1 MEPLNNTNNNDNNDA
16 PQESYNKQNQ
26 VHPARKHVLPP
37 KPYKLK
43 VILMFSEFFL
53 FFAYIYYY
61 WISSMVSDIRS
72 GAFDF
77 LSPRMFSFYILL
89 GLTAAI
95 ILLLLLL
102 KWTKS
107 AKTRFERDNEV
118 RQDEQITY
126 WLTGFDWGWPI
137 LFTPT
142 VVLMLLFGITGFVL
156 DWWLPSSRTASTIQ
170 DLMGG
175 IIIIFMSIN
184 AAVVIFKLRPVVVV
198 LLGASVVI
206 VLLMLGLHGKD
217 TFVNF
222 FRSFKH
228 LGIRFEPLG
237 YIILAYIWSVF
248 IRIIWLRSL
257 FFYWVFTPNRLEIQS
272 GLSESNDMVD
282 RDEIRVKID
291 TDDVM
296 LRIFNVGIITYYFP
310 RLDRREITNV
320 VLGIRKK
327 ADYVNK
333 AASRRTVE

>member
-1 MEPLNNTNNNDNNDA
+1 
-16 PQESYNKQNQ
+16 
-26 VHPARKHVLPP
+26 
-37 KPYKLK
+37 
-43 VILMFSEFFL
+43 
-53 FFAYIYYY
+53 
-61 WISSMVSDIRS
+61 
-72 GAFDF
+72 
-77 LSPRMFSFYILL
+77 
-89 GLTAAI
+89 
-95 ILLLLLL
+95 
-102 KWTKS
+102 
-107 AKTRFERDNEV
+107 
-118 RQDEQITY
+118 
-126 WLTGFDWGWPI
+126 
-137 LFTPT
+137 
-142 VVLMLLFGITGFVL
+142 
-156 DWWLPSSRTASTIQ
+156 
-170 DLMGG
+170 
-175 IIIIFMSIN
+175 
-184 AAVVIFKLRPVVVV
+184 
-198 LLGASVVI
+198 
-206 VLLMLGLHGKD
+206 MLGLHGKD

>member
-1 MEPLNNTNNNDNNDA
+1 MAQYDNS
-16 PQESYNKQNQ
+16 PQTGQVGDNSQNQ
-26 VHPARKHVLPP
+26 GQQRPRHVLPP
-37 KPYKLK
+37 KPYRLK
-43 VILMFSEFFL
+43 VVLIFSEFFVL
-53 FFAYIYYY
+53 FAYIYYY
-61 WISSMVSDIRS
+61 WISSLVSDARKEQ
-72 GAFDF
+72 FDF
-77 LSPRMFSFYILL
+77 FSPRMFSFYILL

-95 ILLLLLL
+95 VILLLLL

-118 RQDEQITY
+118 RQDKQITF

-137 LFTPT
+137 LFAPT
-142 VVLMLLFGITGFVL
+142 VVLMVLFGLTGFLL
-156 DWWLPSSRTASTIQ
+156 DWWLPASRTATVIQ
-170 DLMGG
+170 DVMGG
-175 IIIIFMSIN
+175 VMIIFMSIN
-184 AAVVIFKLRPVVVV
+184 AAVVIFKLRPVVVI
-198 LLGASVVI
+198 LLGAFVVI
-206 VLLMLGLHGKD
+206 VLLMLGLHGKE
-217 TFVNF
+217 TFVGF

-228 LGIRFEPLG
+228 IGIRFEPLG
-237 YIILAYIWSVF
+237 YIILAYIWSLF

-291 TDDVM
+291 TDDVL